1 MPIPGLRWRKKDNK
15 DNKDNTKL
23 VEPETLS
30 INLEYKNG
38 HSLESWVDLCKSRDK
53 DVCLIATAL
62 TSVVDRRILRK
73 VLGASRREFDYT
85 TLLKKNE
92 KDLIEGNAIPGWV
105 KTEECSGNAD
115 LMKRCK
121 GNWEVVLVYMPEM
134 SDVFELSIYNE
145 GTKLTLTQLQEVV
158 DEAMTELVEGQEATM
173 EHITAS
179 TSGVTTALAGVVT
192 DQGERQMGVLEG
204 LAGYVLRLE
213 TRLTQ
218 DAEQRRL
225 ETEQHRLETEQ
236 HRLDMSAVL
245 NALPALVAAQQER
258 ANALPAGQQ
267 QRALARVP
275 HKPFELSPSG
285 ADRAS
290 PQEGT
295 AYTPSPLVP
304 CVLDDRLSI
313 FDNQQRTQPPTELE
327 SPMSEE

>member
-1 MPIPGLRWRKKDNK
+1 
-15 DNKDNTKL
+15 
-23 VEPETLS
+23 
-30 INLEYKNG
+30 
-38 HSLESWVDLCKSRDK
+38 
-53 DVCLIATAL
+53 
-62 TSVVDRRILRK
+62 
-73 VLGASRREFDYT
+73 
-85 TLLKKNE
+85 
-92 KDLIEGNAIPGWV
+92 
-105 KTEECSGNAD
+105 
-115 LMKRCK
+115 MKRCK

-225 ETEQHRLETEQ
+225 ETEQHRL
-236 HRLDMSAVL
+236 DMSAVL

-313 FDNQQRTQPPTELE
+313 FDNQQRTQPPTEQE
-327 SPMSEE
+327 SPMSEEEEDLMPVAAAAAGAAVAACIAAVADAHHRRYVYRKNRLKMQGAKPADGGPPSPISDPVAVPCDSDDN